1 MFDLF
6 LSVPLPVRLLVVGLV
21 GWLLGGLVT
30 DAIRRWSYFGRPVG
44 PWFPAPSGAQPH
56 GWLDRIPILGWWRL
70 RRESEQHGK
79 WFWLRPLV
87 IEVCFPLALMW
98 LYRFEVSGGTLP
110 VRLAARLDL
119 QALQPMLHVQ
129 FLAHAALLLL
139 MTIATFI
146 DIDERTIPDLVTVPG
161 TLLALFGSALLGWG
175 WLLNYQGVSYVSAW
189 EPPVYQL
196 LPMHAAAPLGWPLGW
211 QTGSGL
217 AIALLCY
224 SLWCFGL
231 ADRRWIIR
239 RGWRKAVIY
248 FLTGLV
254 RRSGW
259 KLLLGLWL
267 VGCGLLVAGYAWLPP
282 LHWQSLLSSL
292 IGIALTGLLVWSIRV
307 VSSFAC
313 GMEALG
319 FGDVTLMAM
328 VGAFLGWQ
336 AAWMGFFAGVM
347 AALGFVLAIWLVTRD
362 PRTPFGP
369 YLCLGS
375 LLVLIRWDAWF
386 NEWMVDLFAL
396 GPWLLVVL
404 AVSLLLL
411 GGMLWVWG
419 LIKYRWLIRT

>member
-1 MFDLF
+1 
-6 LSVPLPVRLLVVGLV
+6 
-21 GWLLGGLVT
+21 
-30 DAIRRWSYFGRPVG
+30 
-44 PWFPAPSGAQPH
+44 
-56 GWLDRIPILGWWRL
+56 
-70 RRESEQHGK
+70 
-79 WFWLRPLV
+79 
-87 IEVCFPLALMW
+87 
-98 LYRFEVSGGTLP
+98 
-110 VRLAARLDL
+110 
-119 QALQPMLHVQ
+119 
-129 FLAHAALLLL
+129 
-139 MTIATFI
+139 
-146 DIDERTIPDLVTVPG
+146 
-161 TLLALFGSALLGWG
+161 
-175 WLLNYQGVSYVSAW
+175 
-189 EPPVYQL
+189 
-196 LPMHAAAPLGWPLGW
+196 
-211 QTGSGL
+211 
-217 AIALLCY
+217 
-224 SLWCFGL
+224 
-231 ADRRWIIR
+231 
-239 RGWRKAVIY
+239 VIY

-307 VSSFAC
+307 VASFAY

-347 AALGFVLAIWLVTRD
+347 VALGFVLAIWLVTRD

-419 LIKYRWLIRT
+419 WIKYRWLIRT